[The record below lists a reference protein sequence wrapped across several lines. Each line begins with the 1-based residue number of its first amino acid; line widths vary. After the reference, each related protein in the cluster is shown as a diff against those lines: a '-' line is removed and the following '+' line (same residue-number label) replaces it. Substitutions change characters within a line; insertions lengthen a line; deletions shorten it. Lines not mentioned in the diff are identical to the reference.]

1 MITTKTKPMEITA
14 TIDGEELIALFNLIG
29 QTPESERVEL
39 GLTKEH
45 SLLLSDVWHKL
56 NKSGCGMYWALPTP
70 NGPSHIGDAFTVPLR
85 DS

>member
-29 QTPESERVEL
+29 QTSESGRVEL

-45 SLLLSDVWHKL
+45 SLLLRDVWRKL
-56 NKSGCGMYWALPTP
+56 NESGCSVYWDSPTP
-70 NGPSHIGDAFTVPLR
+70 PSHIGDAFTVPWR
-85 DS
+85 HS